1 MVANISKDAEEKP
14 ADAALETPQVDI
26 GADVISAMIGA
37 GALAP

>member
-1 MVANISKDAEEKP
+1 MVANISKDTEDKP

-26 GADVISAMIGA
+26 SADVISAMIGA